1 MTNPIIMTVAAIE
14 FCTGVLRNGVMHW
27 FPIYAKEVWV
37 LPSDHYLTYGSWD
50 ALWLVAVMFVVAA
63 ISGWLA
69 AKARG
74 STRGILVV
82 FGALAFLAP
91 FIQGGWGGLLFIA
104 GVVGGNVAG
113 WISQLV
119 FQSRRAPAVG
129 GLYAILTVC
138 CIAMIGTLGAPG
150 TQVASSKVEAL
161 QPGDTIVAVGG
172 TSVEG
177 WADVGRAV
185 ACWAPTECIDSGWD
199 AEACTCSTGVD
210 APPQGAGSIPLKV
223 ERAGV
228 TLDVAVDDQEG
239 FKAGAKRKL
248 KARPELP
255 ISPYLLGA
263 VVFLMSLCVI
273 GTHGLLSGTA
283 TMDFGGRKGA
293 ATAVGVI
300 DGFVYLGTG
309 VQSLALGYL
318 TTIDWSY
325 WPLFLIPFG
334 VLGTLLTRRIWNA
347 TPGKK

>member
-1 MTNPIIMTVAAIE
+1 M
-14 FCTGVLRNGVMHW
+14 
-27 FPIYAKEVWV
+27 
-37 LPSDHYLTYGSWD
+37 
-50 ALWLVAVMFVVAA
+50 
-63 ISGWLA
+63 
-69 AKARG
+69 
-74 STRGILVV
+74 
-82 FGALAFLAP
+82 
-91 FIQGGWGGLLFIA
+91 
-104 GVVGGNVAG
+104 
-113 WISQLV
+113 

-248 KARPELP
+248 KA
-255 ISPYLLGA
+255 A
-263 VVFLMSLCVI
+263 
-273 GTHGLLSGTA
+273 
-283 TMDFGGRKGA
+283 GR
-293 ATAVGVI
+293 
-300 DGFVYLGTG
+300 
-309 VQSLALGYL
+309 
-318 TTIDWSY
+318 
-325 WPLFLIPFG
+325 
-334 VLGTLLTRRIWNA
+334 
-347 TPGKK
+347 